1 MKIVR
6 SYKQCVEEAT
16 NEHKR
21 EDILCSLKTY
31 VRTYACVSKR
41 KNKND
46 RREELLNKLGPSK
59 RQNGRRGE
67 DSGGPRGRGKGG
79 RTRPSGEKAAAVITL
94 VAWAHSITL
103 LFCMFQMR
111 SLRSN
116 ELRTAHRHSQ
126 GCLWESLLHA
136 RL

>member
-1 MKIVR
+1 MR
-6 SYKQCVEEAT
+6 SYKQCTVCGEEAT

-21 EDILCSLKTY
+21 ADISCSLKTY
-31 VRTYACVSKR
+31 VRTYAYVSKR

-67 DSGGPRGRGKGG
+67 DSGGPRGRGKGR

-136 RL
+136 GL